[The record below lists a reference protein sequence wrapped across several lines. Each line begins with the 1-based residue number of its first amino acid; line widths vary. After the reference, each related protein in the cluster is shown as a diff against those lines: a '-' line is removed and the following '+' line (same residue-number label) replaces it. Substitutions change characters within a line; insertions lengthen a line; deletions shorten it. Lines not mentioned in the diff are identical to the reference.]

1 MKILRQLL
9 REFWLPLLLG
19 AAWTAFNFYD
29 RPLSEWNAR
38 TVLNVFGPTFFFMSW
53 LVAQWYRVRKQQRVE
68 EGLDTLH
75 AGLRA
80 LQSPLLPCGLF
91 LTLRIEAVEED
102 LERVFGEQSGY
113 RWYGPDTPMRDV
125 PYGLP
130 PGLRDGRLHYRYGYI
145 DYRDGVV
152 EAAGV
157 TRTEHPDYNTLH
169 REIRHTACVFGYEPG
184 SKSLSENEPL
194 FAAPAATLEVYV
206 GGTPKSPRV
215 PPTFVLKSNPMKSG
229 SVVGAF
235 ALDNTVVVDHAIQS
249 LAVSPPDATGYSVS
263 SLRGAFLRL
272 TLDFFFIKNVASLPE
287 ESWPTL
293 HNLQLW
299 LGGSGRDLL
308 NFPLEDLATQTTR
321 DNPNS
326 ILKGDAVN
334 PQILLEAEITGDSF
348 AKNFRSVA

>member
-1 MKILRQLL
+1 MRVLRQLL

-19 AAWTAFNFYD
+19 AGWTAFNFYD
-29 RPLSEWNAR
+29 KPLSQWSTRTILNA
-38 TVLNVFGPTFFFMSW
+38 FGPTFFFMSW

-91 LTLRIEAVEED
+91 LTLRIEAPDED
-102 LERVFGEQSGY
+102 LERVFGEQPGY
-113 RWYGPDTPMRDV
+113 RWYGPEVPMREP

-130 PGLRDGRLHYRYGYI
+130 PGVRDGRLHYRYGYL

-157 TRTEHPDYNTLH
+157 VRTEHPGYNTLH
-169 REIRHTACVFGYEPG
+169 RTVCHTACVFGYEAG
-184 SKSLSENEPL
+184 SKGVSENEPL
-194 FAAPAATLEVYV
+194 FTTPAVTLEIYV
-206 GGTPKSPRV
+206 GGRPKSSRV
-215 PPTFVLKSNPMKSG
+215 PPTFVLKSNPMKTG

-235 ALDNTVVVDHAIQS
+235 ALDNTVAIDHAIKA

-263 SLRGAFLRL
+263 SLKGAFFRL
-272 TLDFFFIKNVASLPE
+272 TLDFFFIKHVASLPR

-299 LGGSGRDLL
+299 LGGSGRQLL
-308 NFPLEDLATQTTR
+308 TFPFEDLETQVTR
-321 DNPNS
+321 DNPKS
-326 ILKGDAVN
+326 LLKGDAMN
-334 PQILLEAEITGDSF
+334 PQILLEKEVVDNAFDR
-348 AKNFRSVA
+348 NFRSVA